1 MAKRPLYA
9 RVADVLLEAIAE
21 GRLRPGDRLPTE
33 HELVRRHRVS
43 RITVRQSLEI
53 LRQRGLIERYPGRGS
68 FVRAPAAAPVWTVSA
83 IEAHGSAGG
92 DTHLGVIDWKEVRT
106 PASVKARLGPV
117 GPTVHRLRATY
128 NRKGTP
134 VCYAETFVP
143 AAIGRRIEV
152 HEIRTTVLDVI
163 EKRLGITVPNGVEE
177 ITAGMA
183 EGPVAR
189 RLRVRART
197 PVLVIDFTFFAADG
211 RPIEHVTAWYRPDQ
225 FLRRNQLT
233 RLRDPLGRDGRRPDG
248 RLAGRRALGAT
259 PLEATP

>member
-33 HELVRRHRVS
+33 YELVRKHRVS

-68 FVRAPAAAPVWTVSA
+68 FVRTPAAALVWTVSA
-83 IEAHGSAGG
+83 TEAYSSAGG
-92 DTHLGVIDWKEVRT
+92 DTDLGIIDWKEIRT
-106 PASVKARLGPV
+106 PGAVKARLGPV
-117 GPTVHRLRATY
+117 GPTVYRLRATY
-128 NRKGTP
+128 SRKGTP
-134 VCYAETFVP
+134 VCYFETFVP
-143 AAIGRRIEV
+143 VAIGRRIEV
-152 HEIRTTVLDVI
+152 HEIRTSILDVI
-163 EKRLGITVPNGVEE
+163 EKRLGITIPNGVEE
-177 ITAGMA
+177 ITAGTA
-183 EGPVAR
+183 DGPIAR

-211 RPIEHVTAWYRPDQ
+211 RSIEHVTAWYRPDQ

-233 RLRDPLGRDGRRPDG
+233 RLREPYRRDGRP
-248 RLAGRRALGAT
+248 
-259 PLEATP
+259 PEHH